1 MGEEGSSRAI
11 KPINKAVIHRI
22 CSGQVI
28 LDLSSAVKELVENS
42 LDAGSTV
49 IEINLKEYGEGHFK
63 VIDNGCGIS
72 PNNFQ
77 SLALKHHTSKISD
90 FADLYS
96 LTTYGFRGE
105 ALSSLC
111 ALGNLSV
118 ETRTKNEPI
127 GTHLAFDHSGAVAQ
141 ERKTARQVGTT
152 VTVEKLF
159 SPLPVRSKEF
169 SRNIKREYGKL
180 ISLLNSYALVAK
192 GVRLLCTNI
201 PSKGSKSVVLK
212 TQGSSSLKDNI
223 INIFGLNTF
232 QCLAPL
238 HLTLSEGC
246 SIEGFLSKS
255 GNGNGRNSGDRQFFY
270 VNNRPVEMPKVSKM
284 INELYK
290 GSNSKQYPIAIL
302 NFCLPTDSYDVN
314 VTPDKRKVF
323 FSSESSLMVSLR
335 EELEKVYSPDQCVYS
350 VNTVDSTKNEGL
362 DDMDVDDR
370 EEEPVAPCKVSS
382 GREDTSPRES
392 NQLTPEASRSD
403 PLPAYRSVDL
413 KRSSGSTEELGR
425 DGSSSRKLG
434 IVQSSL
440 TKFVTVNKRKH
451 EDETACN
458 PLSEVPVL
466 RKTTCSELYE
476 NEVTE
481 NDSAPESGR
490 KRFQA
495 GILQREVGGSVMRSS
510 CAKSDEDV
518 GVEDDLVPG
527 SGRKLFQS
535 STKERPEDFE
545 LVSKSNSKFQASIG
559 REVDDSVLGDRR
571 RHFQFGSGKSEGPIL
586 ARCNN
591 YARDPDMEGM
601 QETRCSSSGTWKDT
615 ELEQQKNPNPHL
627 VSNNLCEGDG
637 RAPRPSTVMVTYPQT
652 CFSMDEMKKRREHR
666 LSVFIAEKSS
676 SLQKRRAARN
686 YKIATMEESQPEDED
701 GKARSLAEALVEL
714 ERFFNKEDFAR
725 MQVIGQFNLGFIIGR
740 IDQDLFIIDQH
751 AADEKYNYERLSQ
764 STTFNLQ
771 PLLQPIKMELSPE
784 EEVVASMHMDLI
796 RKNGF
801 VLAQDANAAPGHQFL
816 LRAVPFSKNITFGAE
831 DLKELISALVD
842 GKEDCA
848 IVSSYKLD
856 TSDSLC
862 PSRVRAML
870 ASRAC
875 HTSCTVGDALTK
887 TEMQRILANLATL
900 RSPWNCPHGR
910 PTMRHLVDLTTIRKE
925 EMEVSFENK

>member
-1 MGEEGSSRAI
+1 MGGEGSSRAI

-49 IEINLKEYGEGHFK
+49 IEINLKEYGEEHFK

-72 PNNFQ
+72 PNSFQ

-90 FADLYS
+90 FADLHS

-127 GTHLAFDHSGAVAQ
+127 GTHLTFDHSGAVVQ

-201 PSKGSKSVVLK
+201 SSKGSKSVVLK

-350 VNTVDSTKNEGL
+350 VNSVDNTKNEGL
-362 DDMDVDDR
+362 DKMEMDER
-370 EEEPVAPCKVSS
+370 EEEAVAPCKVSS
-382 GREDTSPRES
+382 GREDTSPREFS
-392 NQLTPEASRSD
+392 QLTPEVSRPE
-403 PLPAYRSVDL
+403 PLPAYRFVGL

-434 IVQSSL
+434 IVQSCL

-451 EDETACN
+451 EDETTCN

-466 RKTTCSELYE
+466 RKTICSELFE

-481 NDSAPESGR
+481 NDSASESGR
-490 KRFQA
+490 KLFQA
-495 GILQREVGGSVMRSS
+495 DILQKEVGGYVMRSS
-510 CAKSDEDV
+510 CAKSDGDV

-527 SGRKLFQS
+527 SGRKLFHS
-535 STKERPEDFE
+535 STKGKPEEFE
-545 LVSKSNSKFQASIG
+545 LICKSNS
-559 REVDDSVLGDRR
+559 
-571 RHFQFGSGKSEGPIL
+571 
-586 ARCNN
+586 N
-591 YARDPDMEGM
+591 
-601 QETRCSSSGTWKDT
+601 GTWKDT

-627 VSNNLCEGDG
+627 VDNDLHEGDV
-637 RAPRPSTVMVTYPQT
+637 RAPRPSTVMVTYPLI
-652 CFSMDEMKKRREHR
+652 CFSMYEMKKRREHR
-666 LSVFIAEKSS
+666 LSVFLAGKSS

-701 GKARSLAEALVEL
+701 GKAHSLAEALVEL

-740 IDQDLFIIDQH
+740 IGQDLFIIDQH

-784 EEVVASMHMDLI
+784 DEVVASMHMDLI

-816 LRAVPFSKNITFGAE
+816 LKAVPFSKNITFGAE

-842 GKEDCA
+842 GKGDCA

-862 PSRVRAML
+862 PSRVRTML

-925 EMEVSFENK
+925 GTRKGAPL